1 MFEIALTVQSCLRAN
16 TRADVAWVA
25 GYDGPD
31 ISGRYGAIAITPGG
45 GKMGSILSNTLDEK
59 IAEHARRQLNNGVLL
74 QLEISSVDALI
85 NGVTEGGRADCI
97 CVPAS
102 QLPIEIWPLLIE
114 REPLCI
120 TAKISDNSVTDFAF
134 YTRATI
140 ASAPQSAQEL
150 FAKGNTASAIAN
162 EMVVSAWFPITRLV
176 IAGLG
181 PIAEALNTAAQ
192 LLDWNISMAN
202 SPDVSTGM
210 IMGLSPVDATV
221 IIHHSVED
229 AGRALA
235 SALDS
240 RAGYIGA
247 VGSSKMQNAR
257 ADWLAYRGYTDLSRI
272 HGPAGLSIGAK
283 TPAEIAVSILAEA
296 MSDLRL
302 KNHQVTPAH

>member
-1 MFEIALTVQSCLRAN
+1 VFEIALTVQSCLRAN
-16 TRADVAWVA
+16 TRVDVAWVA
-25 GYDGPD
+25 RYDGPNV
-31 ISGRYGAIAITPGG
+31 SGKHGAIAITPGG

-74 QLEISSVDALI
+74 RLDISSVDALI
-85 NGVTEGGRADCI
+85 NGVAEGGRAACI

-102 QLPIEIWPLLIE
+102 QLPVEIWSLLIE

-120 TAKISDNSVTDFAF
+120 TSRISDNSVTDFAF
-134 YTRATI
+134 YTSATI
-140 ASAPQSAQEL
+140 TGAPKSAQEL
-150 FAKGNTASAIAN
+150 FAKGNSASAIAD
-162 EMVVSAWFPITRLV
+162 EVVVSTWFPITRLV

-181 PIAEALNTAAQ
+181 PIAEALNRAAQ
-192 LLDWNISMAN
+192 LLDWNVSMADN
-202 SPDVSTGM
+202 PDVSTGM
-210 IMGLSPVDATV
+210 ITGLSPVDATV

-247 VGSSKMQNAR
+247 VGSSKMQSAR
-257 ADWLAYRGYTDLSRI
+257 ADWLAYRGYADLSRI

-296 MSDLRL
+296 VSDLQL
-302 KNHQVTPAH
+302 KNHRVTPAH

>member
-25 GYDGPD
+25 RYDGPD
-31 ISGRYGAIAITPGG
+31 ISGRHGAIAITPGG
-45 GKMGSILSNTLDEK
+45 GKMGTVLSNTLDEK

-74 QLEISSVDALI
+74 QLQISSVDALI

-102 QLPIEIWPLLIE
+102 QLPNEIWPLLIE
-114 REPLCI
+114 RKPLCI
-120 TAKISDNSVTDFAF
+120 TAKITDDSVTDFSF
-134 YTRATI
+134 YTSATVT
-140 ASAPQSAQEL
+140 SAPKHAQEL
-150 FAKGNTASAIAN
+150 FAKGHTASAIVD
-162 EMVVSAWFPITRLV
+162 ELVISTWFPITRLV

-192 LLDWNISMAN
+192 LLQWNISIAN
-202 SPDVSTGM
+202 NPDVSTGM

-247 VGSSKMQNAR
+247 VGSSTMQTAR

-302 KNHQVTPAH
+302 KNQQVTPAN

>member
-1 MFEIALTVQSCLRAN
+1 
-16 TRADVAWVA
+16 
-25 GYDGPD
+25 
-31 ISGRYGAIAITPGG
+31 
-45 GKMGSILSNTLDEK
+45 MGSILSNTLDEK

-74 QLEISSVDALI
+74 RLEISSVDALI
-85 NGVTEGGRADCI
+85 NGVAEGGRADCI

-114 REPLCI
+114 RKPLCI

-134 YTRATI
+134 YTSATI
-140 ASAPQSAQEL
+140 TNAPNSAQEL
-150 FAKGNTASAIAN
+150 FAKGDTASALDD
-162 EMVVSAWFPITRLV
+162 EMVISIWFPITRLV

-181 PIAEALNTAAQ
+181 PIAEALNAAAK
-192 LLDWNISMAN
+192 LLGWNVSMAN
-202 SPDVSTGM
+202 NPDVSTSM

-221 IIHHSVED
+221 VIHHSIED

-235 SALDS
+235 SALVS

-272 HGPAGLSIGAK
+272 HGPAGLSIGAR
-283 TPAEIAVSILAEA
+283 TPAEIAISILAEA
-296 MSDLRL
+296 MSDLRP